1 MGQSQS
7 LFSARYLGRLSLLAA
22 ALLLAACSSVPQQAA
37 QRAAAPSAAPQ
48 TASTLGTQWGEGR
61 ESRAYSVPAQ
71 RIEPQRDELQLA
83 YSDERSIRQAL
94 GQNLDA
100 QRSIL
105 LDQGKVELSVHDARD
120 TPLTFY
126 SSQGKSNYQLAGKAG
141 ERYVLVYTNRSATPY
156 EIITTVDGLDV
167 LSGQPGSRSHNG
179 YLLQAG
185 AVLRIEGFRKSAD
198 EVAAFRFSGKDK
210 AYAANTLAGDT
221 RNIGVIGTVLYE
233 VRPVN
238 PRQPASQSPNPFP
251 GDKANGQYAP
261 PPRY

>member
-1 MGQSQS
+1 MSLSQS
-7 LFSARYLGRLSLLAA
+7 FLSARHRGRWSILAA
-22 ALLLAACSSVPQQAA
+22 AFLLSACSSLPQQSV
-37 QRAAAPSAAPQ
+37 QREAVSAAAPQ

-61 ESRAYSVPAQ
+61 ESRAYSVQAQ

-105 LDQGKVELSVHDARD
+105 LDQGKVELSVHDGRD
-120 TPLTFY
+120 TPLTIF
-126 SSQGKSNYQLAGKAG
+126 SSIGQRNYQLAGKSG
-141 ERYVLVYTNRSATPY
+141 ERYVLVYTNRSSTPY

-167 LSGQPGSRSHNG
+167 LSGKAGSRSHNG

-198 EVAAFRFSGKDK
+198 EVAAFRFSGKDR
-210 AYAANTLAGDT
+210 AYAANSLAGDT

-233 VRPVN
+233 VRPVT
-238 PRQPASQSPNPFP
+238 PAQPAVQSPNPFP
-251 GDKANGQYAP
+251 ADKGNGQYAP